1 MNQVIE
7 GERLKK
13 QPKGG
18 GFWRRCSAGFQPGCH
33 TAWHILL
40 PPRKCRSFRFFI
52 GLWRR
57 TGSFVFK
64 QAAARHHVSLCF
76 LLLAELTLS
85 VGPSLANLLSLRRVF
100 DFGIKFKLNY
110 ILKVPV
116 LISRNTSE
124 ILTATERTKHFWTYL
139 SSEVFLTL
147 VKSHQVVKVKPY
159 YIPFLIAN
167 MKILYQLNDHYPH
180 CQREPRSHNPW
191 RTLIACDQLITQVQ
205 TPDSDKALLAKTHFN
220 FIVSLQISLIQPG
233 IYLSFWGCP
242 RSLSPSRWQPKPP
255 PHHFQFPPS
264 TQLLFYS
271 YCDYFYWPYLPLC
284 YKTFRRHQTARIVH
298 LIIVWMDTV
307 IAGAPNSLS
316 MRPASFQ
323 YSPVTVIKYHRV
335 TKAK

>member
-7 GERLKK
+7 GERLNK

-57 TGSFVFK
+57 TGSFVFE

-85 VGPSLANLLSLRRVF
+85 VGLSPANLLSLRRVF

-147 VKSHQVVKVKPY
+147 VKSHQTILHTIFYCQHEDIVPIKLSLPTLSVR
-159 YIPFLIAN
+159 A
-167 MKILYQLNDHYPH
+167 KISQPLEDINCLWPINNTSSNAWQW
-180 CQREPRSHNPW
+180 QS
-191 RTLIACDQLITQVQ
+191 
-205 TPDSDKALLAKTHFN
+205 TPGKN
-220 FIVSLQISLIQPG
+220 
-233 IYLSFWGCP
+233 
-242 RSLSPSRWQPKPP
+242 
-255 PHHFQFPPS
+255 
-264 TQLLFYS
+264 
-271 YCDYFYWPYLPLC
+271 
-284 YKTFRRHQTARIVH
+284 TF
-298 LIIVWMDTV
+298 
-307 IAGAPNSLS
+307 
-316 MRPASFQ
+316 
-323 YSPVTVIKYHRV
+323 
-335 TKAK
+335 

>member
-1 MNQVIE
+1 MIWQCNKMVLVRKIE

-33 TAWHILL
+33 MAWHILL

-64 QAAARHHVSLCF
+64 QAAVRHHVSLCF

-85 VGPSLANLLSLRRVF
+85 VGLSLANLLSLRRVF

-116 LISRNTSE
+116 VISRDTSE

-147 VKSHQVVKVKPY
+147 VKSHQVMKVKH
-159 YIPFLIAN
+159 YIQFLIAN
-167 MKILYQLNDHYPH
+167 MKILYQLNYHYPH

-242 RSLSPSRWQPKPP
+242 RSLSPSRWQPNLLPITFNFLHLHNYCFIHIATTFTDLISHCAIK
-255 PHHFQFPPS
+255 HSVGTRQHGLS
-264 TQLLFYS
+264 T
-271 YCDYFYWPYLPLC
+271 
-284 YKTFRRHQTARIVH
+284 
-298 LIIVWMDTV
+298 
-307 IAGAPNSLS
+307 
-316 MRPASFQ
+316 
-323 YSPVTVIKYHRV
+323 
-335 TKAK
+335 

>member
-1 MNQVIE
+1 M
-7 GERLKK
+7 
-13 QPKGG
+13 
-18 GFWRRCSAGFQPGCH
+18 
-33 TAWHILL
+33 
-40 PPRKCRSFRFFI
+40 
-52 GLWRR
+52 
-57 TGSFVFK
+57 
-64 QAAARHHVSLCF
+64 SLCF

-85 VGPSLANLLSLRRVF
+85 VGPSPANLLSLRRVF

-116 LISRNTSE
+116 VISRDTSE

-167 MKILYQLNDHYPH
+167 IKILYQLNDHYPH
-180 CQREPRSHNPW
+180 CQWEPRSHNPW

-242 RSLSPSRWQPKPP
+242 RSLSPSRWQPNLLPITFNFLHLHNYCFIHIATSFTDLISHCAIK
-255 PHHFQFPPS
+255 HSVGTRQHGLS
-264 TQLLFYS
+264 T
-271 YCDYFYWPYLPLC
+271 
-284 YKTFRRHQTARIVH
+284 
-298 LIIVWMDTV
+298 
-307 IAGAPNSLS
+307 
-316 MRPASFQ
+316 
-323 YSPVTVIKYHRV
+323 
-335 TKAK
+335 